1 MSIHRLTRHRGV
13 MMAPGENLMPE
24 AALDP
29 AIDIQQLE
37 CRFECGNKV
46 QDRHSRQL
54 DVVVIT

>member
-1 MSIHRLTRHRGV
+1 